1 MLTQSCRTSRELWL
15 EILRRSCREE
25 KLFLVSTKKELD
37 DIQKIMVANIDE
49 VLQRDSLCG
58 KRSQCW

>member
-15 EILRRSCREE
+15 EILRRSYREE

-49 VLQRDSLCG
+49 VLQTLSL
-58 KRSQCW
+58 W